1 MRPASDK
8 LSIVQI
14 IAEAGM
20 GGGAVK
26 ARHFI
31 LCGVLAVAI
40 WAAIILVGDNGEY
53 ISGVKR
59 HSDSFFQI
67 EEFSEKIPNFIRKNY
82 EFWADGILEHNIP
95 YSEDVEITY
104 DGIIGKGPVYAVVS
118 GHVSDG
124 EKSEEYVLF
133 LQKSLIGN
141 TYRDIDFGL
150 RLVSQAEYVRVSSSA
165 ELLNFA
171 MVNIFVDTDTREVTT
186 SLGVHRYLITGLF
199 SLAVIY
205 VICCFAVNRH
215 LKSRKLLKKL
225 AGDARYDDDTSAAED
240 RTEERRVVFET
251 RHFIICGVITLCLF
265 VPLMFVMEYVD
276 FYGRYPAGQYE
287 HIKEEQFAEKLPGI
301 VRYYAYRDNVSEI
314 YSGIEPVP
322 YDESSTVEYSGV
334 VGESLFIKMTRSVL
348 KTGGDETE
356 CYVSM
361 IKPALGRTYIHNSIR
376 FDPDGGTLRGDFEVV
391 YVLGFL
397 GVMYTYYSDT
407 GEFTSDYKLSMG
419 AVSVAFRA
427 VIVFLCVYLVEK
439 EILKKKVNNR

>member
-1 MRPASDK
+1 M
-8 LSIVQI
+8 
-14 IAEAGM
+14 
-20 GGGAVK
+20 K

-40 WAAIILVGDNGEY
+40 WAAIILIGDSAEYVNGAE
-53 ISGVKR
+53 R

-67 EEFSEKIPNFIRKNY
+67 EEFSEKIPNLIRKNY
-82 EFWADGILEHNIP
+82 EFWADGILAHNIP
-95 YSEDVEITY
+95 YSEGVEITY
-104 DGIIGKGPVYAVVS
+104 DGIIGKGTVYAVVS

-124 EKSEEYVLF
+124 KKSEEYVFF

-141 TYRDIDFGL
+141 TYRDIGFGL
-150 RLVSQAEYVRVSSSA
+150 RLISQAEYVRVSSSA

-186 SLGVHRYLITGLF
+186 SLGVHRYLITGLL
-199 SLAVIY
+199 SLV
-205 VICCFAVNRH
+205 VTFLICCFAVNRH
-215 LKSRKLLKKL
+215 LKSRKLMKKL
-225 AGDARYDDDTSAAED
+225 AGDARYDDNTSAAED
-240 RTEERRVVFET
+240 RTEERRGVFET

-301 VRYYAYRDNVSEI
+301 VRYYAYRDNVSET
-314 YSGIEPVP
+314 YSGTEPVP
-322 YDESSTVEYSGV
+322 YNESSTVEYSGV
-334 VGESLFIKMTRSVL
+334 VGESIFIKMTRSVL

-361 IKPALGRTYIHNSIR
+361 IKPALGRTYIHNSIW
-376 FDPDGGTLRGDFEVV
+376 FDPDGGTLRGGAARVD
-391 YVLGFL
+391 VLGFFD
-397 GVMYTYYSDT
+397 VEYTYYSDT

-419 AVSVAFRA
+419 AVSLIFRA
-427 VIVFLCVYLVEK
+427 AIIFLCVYLVEK
-439 EILKKKVNNR
+439 KILENRYERQNAKQKPGE